1 MPEPVRLTQRRVRLR
16 GTPAQ
21 EPMAIDDV
29 PVVERNNSLLVSH
42 PTNVAIFE
50 EPSVGKHQRVR
61 LIGAQLLCDF
71 RKIVHM
77 TCAAGAIEP
86 ELDEFA
92 IVKSEFVQLCCIVT
106 IVFSRVRITRLVAI
120 PRRKINAKL

>member
-1 MPEPVRLTQRRVRLR
+1 MPEPVRLTQRRVRFG

-21 EPMAIDDV
+21 EPMAIDHV

-50 EPSVGKHQRVR
+50 EPSVGEHQRVWLVR
-61 LIGAQLLCDF
+61 AQLLYDF

-77 TCAAGAIEP
+77 ACAASAIEP

-92 IVKSEFVQLCCIVT
+92 IVKGEFVQLCCIVT
-106 IVFSRVRITRLVAI
+106 IVFSRVRIARFVAI
-120 PRRKINAKL
+120 PRGKINAKL